1 MLVARKLPIPQVRPT
16 NRSAVPERAADI
28 DRVKILYCIRSL
40 EVGGS
45 QKQLATLTSLLA
57 AHGWEVHVA
66 VLHPGRFESLLDSRT
81 TLHRIASSRNSD
93 PLILWRLVRLMRTI
107 RPDIVQTWLPQMDI
121 FAGTAAL
128 LCRKAWILS
137 ERSSERAYSKIWPM
151 KLRQRLGSF
160 ASGIVANS
168 RGGLEFWRGRNRRV
182 AMHRAIPNA
191 ISIHAETR
199 DEPLTSGT
207 APMVLY
213 AGRLDPEKRL
223 SRLLEALVTVRR
235 ELPATAV
242 ICGEGLLGGE
252 LRLLANE
259 LGIGD
264 FVELTGY
271 VANPSSIMRR
281 ADLFVSLGTAEG
293 APNAVQE
300 AVVAGVPVLLS
311 DIPAHREL
319 LDESSAIFVDGDD
332 SSAIANAILSS
343 LRDANAAQARAR
355 TARRHAENWSPQ
367 AVAAAYDGFYR
378 EVLGR

>member
-1 MLVARKLPIPQVRPT
+1 
-16 NRSAVPERAADI
+16 
-28 DRVKILYCIRSL
+28 VKILYCIRSL
-40 EVGGS
+40 EAAGS

-66 VLHPGRFESLLDSRT
+66 VLHPGRFESLLDPRT

-93 PLILWRLVRLMRTI
+93 PLILARLVRLIRAI

-121 FAGTAAL
+121 FAGAAAL
-128 LCRKAWILS
+128 LCRKPWILS
-137 ERSSERAYSKIWPM
+137 ERSSARGYSRIWPM
-151 KLRQRLGSF
+151 RLRELLGRF

-168 RGGLEFWRGRNRRV
+168 QGGLDFWRERKRR
-182 AMHRAIPNA
+182 AAIHRVIPNA
-191 ISIHAETR
+191 ISVPASDLLQR
-199 DEPLTSGT
+199 TSDA

-223 SRLLEALVTVRR
+223 SRLLEAIVIVRR

-242 ICGEGLLGGE
+242 ICGEGALGGE

-264 FVELTGY
+264 FVELTGH
-271 VANPSSIMRR
+271 VENPSSIMRR

-343 LRDANAAQARAR
+343 LRDANGAQARAR
-355 TARRHAENWSPQ
+355 AARRHAENWSPQ
-367 AVAAAYDGFYR
+367 AVGAAYDAFYR
-378 EVLGR
+378 EVLR